1 MGDKEDSG
9 RVRRAAVRKAGRVLM
24 FLCAAVLALGLGGWA
39 ILRSWSPGV
48 PVPVLSAEG
57 RPVPGSISEKI
68 FVDIGGVRQ
77 GMFIRS
83 ADPANPVLLFVHGGP
98 GMPEYF
104 LDELYP
110 TGLESRFTVCW
121 WEQRG
126 AGLSYS
132 PGMDPGTLTVDRL
145 VSDTLEVADYLR
157 ERFKK
162 DKIYLLGHSW
172 GSFLA
177 IKAAD
182 RTPEKFHAYVGVAQV
197 ADQTASE
204 KQAYSYLLDR
214 YRGAGNE
221 KRLRQL
227 REYPVPDSGEEV
239 LLSYAGSLLR
249 DEAMHELGIG
259 TTRTMR
265 SVITGIFIPVWQS
278 RAYTLR
284 EKAGIWKA
292 KAFLARSTDLRRRLL
307 TARPEAE
314 IPALKIPAYFL
325 CGRHDLTVSY
335 DLSKRY
341 FGKLAAPVKGFY
353 TFEDSAHSPMFEEPE
368 RFLRILTGD
377 VLAGTALLADRD

>member
-1 MGDKEDSG
+1 MGDTENTG
-9 RVRRAAVRKAGRVLM
+9 RASEPAVRKAARVLM
-24 FLCAAVLALGLGGWA
+24 FGVAVALALGLGGWA
-39 ILRSWSPGV
+39 LLRSRSPGV
-48 PVPVLSAEG
+48 PMPVLGVDG

-145 VSDTLEVADYLR
+145 VSDVLEATDYLR
-157 ERFKK
+157 SRFGK

-182 RTPEKFHAYVGVAQV
+182 RAPEKFLAYIGVAQV
-197 ADQTASE
+197 ADQTESE
-204 KQAYSYLLDR
+204 KRAYAYMLDR
-214 YRGAGNE
+214 YMEAGNE
-221 KRLRQL
+221 KKLRKL
-227 REYPVPDSGEEV
+227 WKYPILESGEDV
-239 LLSYAGSLLR
+239 LLSYMGSLLR
-249 DEAMHELGIG
+249 DETMHELGIG
-259 TTRTMR
+259 TTRTMK
-265 SVITGIFIPVWQS
+265 SVITGVFLPVWRS

-284 EKAGIWKA
+284 EKADIWKA
-292 KAFLARSTDLRRRLL
+292 KAFLARSTDLRSRLL
-307 TARPEAE
+307 TARPEEE
-314 IPALKIPAYFL
+314 ILSLDIPAYFL
-325 CGRHDLTVSY
+325 SGRHDLTVSR
-335 DLSKRY
+335 DLSRRY
-341 FGKLAAPVKGFY
+341 LGKLAAPVKGFY
-353 TFEDSAHSPMFEEPE
+353 TLEDSAHSPMFEEPKK
-368 RFLRILTGD
+368 FLRILTED
-377 VLAGTALLADRD
+377 VLAGTVNLADRD